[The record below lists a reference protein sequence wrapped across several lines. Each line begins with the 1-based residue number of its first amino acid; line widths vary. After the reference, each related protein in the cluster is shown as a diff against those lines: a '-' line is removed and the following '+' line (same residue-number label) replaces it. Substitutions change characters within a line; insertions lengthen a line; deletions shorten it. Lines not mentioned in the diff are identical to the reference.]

1 MTTWTAWLRALLPAA
16 VPANRRERLRVV
28 VGALLGIGLTALST
42 RWTGGHTVPAWPLL
56 IAPMG
61 ATAVLI
67 FGVPASPLAQPWSVI
82 GGHGISALVG
92 VACARWIGP
101 TEAAAALA
109 VGGAIAAM
117 LALRCLHPPG
127 GATALLAVISGATDP
142 GFALQPVLANA
153 AVLTVLGMVYNP
165 LTRRAYPHPQL
176 PPHTPAARDREADA
190 IDADLEAVLA
200 RYNQVLAVS
209 RDELKAMLQDSQLR
223 GYQRRLADLRCRD
236 IMSTRLVTVSIG
248 TPLTAAWALFRQHR
262 IKALPVVDI
271 SGAIVGIVTP
281 ADFLR
286 AAEVGS
292 EDRFDVRSGKLRSW
306 AGAAP
311 ASQDVVGR
319 IMSRQVRVA
328 RADRHL
334 AELVPLFGSSG
345 HHHIPIVED
354 SGRLVGIVTQ
364 SDVVAALAES
374 TTAAHTPAPV

>member
-153 AVLTVLGMVYNP
+153 AVLTVLCMVYNP

-176 PPHTPAARDREADA
+176 PPLRPRPSPPLSAPRSIRRWWAPSTAPPPLAKKPLSMWAIRSMKTPPCAS
-190 IDADLEAVLA
+190 
-200 RYNQVLAVS
+200 S
-209 RDELKAMLQDSQLR
+209 R
-223 GYQRRLADLRCRD
+223 
-236 IMSTRLVTVSIG
+236 
-248 TPLTAAWALFRQHR
+248 P
-262 IKALPVVDI
+262 
-271 SGAIVGIVTP
+271 
-281 ADFLR
+281 
-286 AAEVGS
+286 
-292 EDRFDVRSGKLRSW
+292 
-306 AGAAP
+306 
-311 ASQDVVGR
+311 
-319 IMSRQVRVA
+319 
-328 RADRHL
+328 
-334 AELVPLFGSSG
+334 
-345 HHHIPIVED
+345 
-354 SGRLVGIVTQ
+354 
-364 SDVVAALAES
+364 
-374 TTAAHTPAPV
+374 